1 MTPCLPDVKSSGF
14 LFCTGV
20 TAYNCASAAS
30 CSALRPGGW
39 AKSRLG
45 TRSRTVLG
53 WE

>member
-30 CSALRPGGW
+30 VQRFASR
-39 AKSRLG
+39 RLG
-45 TRSRTVLG
+45 EEPTRDTHQDRSA
-53 WE
+53 E